1 MMIESFEKHGSGRRS
16 LSWNLVHL
24 KPAGKFES
32 LVQFVVMSNL
42 KTLSIHNANFE
53 FCDKYNSYALNRFR
67 SVADD
72 WLTVEDPGD
81 YVATVAVIENVA
93 EVRSLGGQTILRQDV
108 SRCIELCKLRA
119 MVQFESRR
127 RAVRF
132 VTRTGDLLRKSLFK
146 VVLTPGMDL
155 GEMQGNCNKR
165 SKKELVGPET
175 CNRVAQKGGTGSH
188 HQKCFFC
195 QR

>member
-93 EVRSLGGQTILRQDV
+93 EVRSLGSQTILRQDV
-108 SRCIELCKLRA
+108 YRMAFSVSLSFSFSFFLFLSLSR
-119 MVQFESRR
+119 S
-127 RAVRF
+127 
-132 VTRTGDLLRKSLFK
+132 SLFS
-146 VVLTPGMDL
+146 
-155 GEMQGNCNKR
+155 CNL
-165 SKKELVGPET
+165 SL
-175 CNRVAQKGGTGSH
+175 S
-188 HQKCFFC
+188 FLSL
-195 QR
+195 